1 MATYLQYMRAA
12 MSHAEYEWSEEDREW
27 YAHIPGLKGLWA
39 TGETKAEAEKEL
51 YSALDGWLY
60 VNFWI
65 GRTELPTFDGV
76 DLLMPP
82 QKIE

>member
-1 MATYLQYMRAA
+1 MATYLEYMRAA
-12 MSHAEYEWSEEDREW
+12 MAHAEYEWSEEDAQW
-27 YAHIPGLKGLWA
+27 YGHIPGLKGLWA
-39 TGETKAEAEKEL
+39 TGDDKAEAEKEL

-65 GRTELPTFDGV
+65 ARTQLPKFDGV

-82 QKIE
+82 QKVE